1 MWYHSPVE
9 VVPPK
14 THETEVVSKM
24 RKFNRGQFT
33 ADEPQPE
40 SGLNRFQIIF
50 CFGGT
55 MSNANPHNLV
65 RHGRPDENEE
75 TAPDGRAHET
85 SERPKFFACL
95 LVVPSDAEPIVAL
108 LEQLAASSQSP
119 IAFPSLLDREP
130 NGAAGTE
137 NHWLE
142 HADAAKCLGIS
153 KSTLYRYVCQ
163 QRIECR
169 KIAGRLEYRRSALEK
184 LKKDQI
190 RPARLFHHA
199 GAILPSALSSG
210 K

>member
-1 MWYHSPVE
+1 
-9 VVPPK
+9 
-14 THETEVVSKM
+14 
-24 RKFNRGQFT
+24 
-33 ADEPQPE
+33 
-40 SGLNRFQIIF
+40 
-50 CFGGT
+50 
-55 MSNANPHNLV
+55 MSNANLHNCG
-65 RHGRPDENEE
+65 RHGRLDEKEE
-75 TAPDGRAHET
+75 TALDERTHET
-85 SERPKFFACL
+85 PERPKFLACIL
-95 LVVPSDAEPIVAL
+95 IVPSHAEPIVAL
-108 LEQLAASSQSP
+108 LEQLAASSQTP
-119 IAFPSLLDREP
+119 LAFPSLLDREP

-190 RPARLFHHA
+190 RPARLSHHA
-199 GAILPSALSSG
+199 GGILPSALSSG